1 MPIFAE
7 ENIETEIPVSI
18 KIAPENKQ
26 YFFLRADGDSMDK
39 K

>member
-7 ENIETEIPVSI
+7 ENIEVEIPVSTNI
-18 KIAPENKQ
+18 VTENKK
-26 YFFLRADGDSMDK
+26 YFFLRADGDSMNK

>member
-7 ENIETEIPVSI
+7 ENIETEIPVST
-18 KIAPENKQ
+18 KIVSEGRK